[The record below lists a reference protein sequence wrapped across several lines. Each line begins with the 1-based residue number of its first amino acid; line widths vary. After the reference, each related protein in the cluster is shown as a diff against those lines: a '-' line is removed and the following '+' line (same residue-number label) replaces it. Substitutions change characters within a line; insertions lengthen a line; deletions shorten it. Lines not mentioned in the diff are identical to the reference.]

1 MNSKFGE
8 SYYSCETR
16 EHYFYSESV
25 IIFYQLKKILGLL
38 NIIGYK
44 GCVIIDTGFAYC
56 FALAFSNGDSEVW
69 SPEIAELVTYLH
81 SKISID

>member
-8 SYYSCETR
+8 SYYSCEMR
-16 EHYFYSESV
+16 ERCFYSESV

-56 FALAFSNGDSEVW
+56 FALAFSNSNSEV
-69 SPEIAELVTYLH
+69 
-81 SKISID
+81 